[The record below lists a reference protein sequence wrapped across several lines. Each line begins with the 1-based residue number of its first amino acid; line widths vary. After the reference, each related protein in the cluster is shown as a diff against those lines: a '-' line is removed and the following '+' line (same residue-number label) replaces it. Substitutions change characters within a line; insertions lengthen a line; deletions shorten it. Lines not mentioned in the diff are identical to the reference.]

1 MKLIEMKNHFY
12 AKGFKPL
19 RITAC
24 GGCGNSGW
32 PHGCGGCGG
41 YYDYSTAHFGN
52 PPTWVSN
59 TKHKGTVCRYSMP
72 RIVAC
77 GRFIGCYGGSRDPE
91 PDPKPGCGGQEN
103 NGCGGWT
110 YYRYAF

>member
-24 GGCGNSGW
+24 GGCGGW
-32 PHGCGGCGG
+32 PRGCGGCGNLFASP
-41 YYDYSTAHFGN
+41 YMY
-52 PPTWVSN
+52 
-59 TKHKGTVCRYSMP
+59 MP

-77 GRFIGCYGGSRDPE
+77 GGYDRCGSSLNPGWKEIGF
-91 PDPKPGCGGQEN
+91 GCGQ
-103 NGCGGWT
+103 T
-110 YYRYAF
+110 YYRYTGCGSPRCGGPLPNSCG

>member
-24 GGCGNSGW
+24 GGCGGW

-52 PPTWVSN
+52 PPTWVSI
-59 TKHKGTVCRYSMP
+59 TKHEGTVRGYSMP

-77 GRFIGCYGGSRDPE
+77 GGYIGCYGGSRDPE
-91 PDPKPGCGGQEN
+91 PDPYTGCGQ
-103 NGCGGWT
+103 T
-110 YYRYAF
+110 YYRYIPITDSCG